1 MKQSYLFHLLPYL
14 NFVALI
20 LGPVNFVNG
29 ASVPKFDVA
38 VIGSGPAGLA
48 ASIGIRRAMGD
59 ISLAV
64 FERSSEL
71 REVGG
76 QVGLTSP
83 AFNALRALDPSGTL
97 ETNVIKG
104 GQQRKTFRMLD
115 MNDSVVTENAV
126 DPDSKQV
133 VIAWFQLQKVLK
145 SFLSQNTCL
154 ASGEEKG
161 DDFLYLGKELESL
174 EEKDDCVHL
183 KFRCGYEC
191 FAKIVIGA
199 DGNLSQV
206 RSILF
211 EDEVFPEYAGSCI
224 WRMFLRG
231 SYDQIELGE
240 SNVWTGDG
248 KVLAIQKMGTEGDMR
263 LYVSGQCGWPKDELH
278 VLDRKRYIGVEDGGE
293 TGGTQSNQDRLER
306 FLKSFE
312 GFPSKVLDFAKE
324 HYDSAS
330 ILEHP
335 IYFRP
340 VNRPWGVGRVTLI
353 GDAAHMIPPN
363 MAMGTPLA
371 FEDSVSLAHALRL
384 HGLNPEAL
392 REYEKERQPRVNKI
406 AYAAIKASGLY
417 YQEKDE
423 SANPFKMND
432 KDLFSYIMSYS
443 QDDVPSSL
451 S

>member
-1 MKQSYLFHLLPYL
+1 
-14 NFVALI
+14 
-20 LGPVNFVNG
+20 
-29 ASVPKFDVA
+29 
-38 VIGSGPAGLA
+38 
-48 ASIGIRRAMGD
+48 
-59 ISLAV
+59 
-64 FERSSEL
+64 
-71 REVGG
+71 
-76 QVGLTSP
+76 
-83 AFNALRALDPSGTL
+83 
-97 ETNVIKG
+97 
-104 GQQRKTFRMLD
+104 MLD

-154 ASGEEKG
+154 ASKEEKG
-161 DDFLYLGKELESL
+161 NDFLYLGKELESL

-363 MAMGTPLA
+363 MAM
-371 FEDSVSLAHALRL
+371 VS
-384 HGLNPEAL
+384 
-392 REYEKERQPRVNKI
+392 
-406 AYAAIKASGLY
+406 S
-417 YQEKDE
+417 
-423 SANPFKMND
+423 
-432 KDLFSYIMSYS
+432 
-443 QDDVPSSL
+443 
-451 S
+451 